1 MVQWFMPSPPTL
13 LGRAW
18 VGPVGSILA
27 QAIFLT
33 GALITNPLMAPPTTP
48 GFPAR
53 HTGPHSS
60 TLPLPRKLTAS
71 HVHYSLPIS
80 LSALRTTP
88 YQPLTETPTPTR
100 TWQNRPDWNTPS
112 STTGNVTVHGTPGS
126 LALA

>member
-33 GALITNPLMAPPTTP
+33 GALITT
-48 GFPAR
+48 
-53 HTGPHSS
+53 
-60 TLPLPRKLTAS
+60 RKLTAS

-112 STTGNVTVHGTPGS
+112 SKVAV
-126 LALA
+126 